1 MKDVF
6 DYLEEE
12 DLLRNL
18 PEALP
23 QMEDETAAKR
33 IEKMALEKLQAE
45 TKQQKKWQKRR
56 ILIAAV
62 CCLVAVGA
70 FARKPIAAYF
80 QRILHYLP
88 GVGVYINDTDAEIY
102 EVQID
107 NPVQEKDGVT
117 YINPGSAALPKEDH
131 PKSYMIYE
139 NGVFTIK
146 TLTGDVILTHT
157 L

>member
-33 IEKMALEKLQAE
+33 IENLVSERMQAE
-45 TKQQKKWQKRR
+45 AKQQKKWQKRR

-88 GVGVYINDTDAEIY
+88 GVGVYINEYRCGNLRGAD
-102 EVQID
+102 
-107 NPVQEKDGVT
+107 
-117 YINPGSAALPKEDH
+117 
-131 PKSYMIYE
+131 
-139 NGVFTIK
+139 
-146 TLTGDVILTHT
+146 
-157 L
+157 

>member
-45 TKQQKKWQKRR
+45 AKQQKKWQKRR

-62 CCLVAVGA
+62 CCLVAVGGVCTQA
-70 FARKPIAAYF
+70 DCGIFPAYPALSARCRGLY
-80 QRILHYLP
+80 Q
-88 GVGVYINDTDAEIY
+88 
-102 EVQID
+102 
-107 NPVQEKDGVT
+107 
-117 YINPGSAALPKEDH
+117 
-131 PKSYMIYE
+131 
-139 NGVFTIK
+139 
-146 TLTGDVILTHT
+146 
-157 L
+157 

>member
-23 QMEDETAAKR
+23 QMEDETAVKR

-45 TKQQKKWQKRR
+45 TKQQKKWQRRR

-88 GVGVYINDTDAEIY
+88 GVGVQTR
-102 EVQID
+102 
-107 NPVQEKDGVT
+107 KFMRCRLT
-117 YINPGSAALPKEDH
+117 
-131 PKSYMIYE
+131 
-139 NGVFTIK
+139 
-146 TLTGDVILTHT
+146 TLCRRRMACVWS
-157 L
+157 

>member
-45 TKQQKKWQKRR
+45 TKQQEKNGRR
-56 ILIAAV
+56 
-62 CCLVAVGA
+62 
-70 FARKPIAAYF
+70 
-80 QRILHYLP
+80 
-88 GVGVYINDTDAEIY
+88 
-102 EVQID
+102 
-107 NPVQEKDGVT
+107 
-117 YINPGSAALPKEDH
+117 
-131 PKSYMIYE
+131 
-139 NGVFTIK
+139 GVF
-146 TLTGDVILTHT
+146 
-157 L
+157 

>member
-45 TKQQKKWQKRR
+45 AKQQKKWQKRR

-80 QRILHYLP
+80 QRILHYLF
-88 GVGVYINDTDAEIY
+88 I
-102 EVQID
+102 
-107 NPVQEKDGVT
+107 
-117 YINPGSAALPKEDH
+117 S
-131 PKSYMIYE
+131 MIQTRK
-139 NGVFTIK
+139 FMRCRLT
-146 TLTGDVILTHT
+146 TLCRRRTVCAWS
-157 L
+157 

>member
-33 IEKMALEKLQAE
+33 IENLVSERMQAE
-45 TKQQKKWQKRR
+45 AKQQKKWQKRR

-62 CCLVAVGA
+62 CCLVAVGV

-88 GVGVYINDTDAEIY
+88 VLGLYQRYRRGNY

-107 NPVQEKDGVT
+107 NPVQEKDGVRVELKGF
-117 YINPGSAALPKEDH
+117 YC
-131 PKSYMIYE
+131 E
-139 NGVFTIK
+139 NNMLKGDFVFTGEGLPTEK
-146 TLTGDVILTHT
+146 MAKMN
-157 L
+157 

>member
-45 TKQQKKWQKRR
+45 AKQQKKYHRQPVRETYHPE
-56 ILIAAV
+56 AE
-62 CCLVAVGA
+62 C
-70 FARKPIAAYF
+70 
-80 QRILHYLP
+80 
-88 GVGVYINDTDAEIY
+88 DA
-102 EVQID
+102 
-107 NPVQEKDGVT
+107 
-117 YINPGSAALPKEDH
+117 
-131 PKSYMIYE
+131 
-139 NGVFTIK
+139 
-146 TLTGDVILTHT
+146 
-157 L
+157 

>member
-45 TKQQKKWQKRR
+45 AKQQKKWQKRR

-62 CCLVAVGA
+62 CCLVV
-70 FARKPIAAYF
+70 
-80 QRILHYLP
+80 
-88 GVGVYINDTDAEIY
+88 
-102 EVQID
+102 
-107 NPVQEKDGVT
+107 
-117 YINPGSAALPKEDH
+117 
-131 PKSYMIYE
+131 PKSG
-139 NGVFTIK
+139 NRRRHVLGVAPVGI
-146 TLTGDVILTHT
+146 GWR
-157 L
+157 

>member
-45 TKQQKKWQKRR
+45 AKQQKKWQKRR

-88 GVGVYINDTDAEIY
+88 VSGFI
-102 EVQID
+102 
-107 NPVQEKDGVT
+107 
-117 YINPGSAALPKEDH
+117 S
-131 PKSYMIYE
+131 MIQTRK
-139 NGVFTIK
+139 FMRCRLI
-146 TLTGDVILTHT
+146 TLCRRRTACVWS
-157 L
+157 

>member
-45 TKQQKKWQKRR
+45 AKQQKKWQKRR

-107 NPVQEKDGVT
+107 NPCAGEGRCARGAERLLLRKQYAERGFCIHRRGFADRK
-117 YINPGSAALPKEDH
+117 KWQR
-131 PKSYMIYE
+131 
-139 NGVFTIK
+139 
-146 TLTGDVILTHT
+146 
-157 L
+157 

>member
-45 TKQQKKWQKRR
+45 AKQQKKWQKRR

-102 EVQID
+102 EGAD
-107 NPVQEKDGVT
+107 
-117 YINPGSAALPKEDH
+117 
-131 PKSYMIYE
+131 
-139 NGVFTIK
+139 
-146 TLTGDVILTHT
+146 
-157 L
+157 

>member
-45 TKQQKKWQKRR
+45 AKQQKKWQKRR

-70 FARKPIAAYF
+70 FARKRLQHISSVSCIICQVSGF
-80 QRILHYLP
+80 I
-88 GVGVYINDTDAEIY
+88 
-102 EVQID
+102 
-107 NPVQEKDGVT
+107 
-117 YINPGSAALPKEDH
+117 S
-131 PKSYMIYE
+131 MIQTRK
-139 NGVFTIK
+139 FMRCRLT
-146 TLTGDVILTHT
+146 TLCRRRTVCAWS
-157 L
+157 

>member
-45 TKQQKKWQKRR
+45 AKLTLVSATSIVEGGAHDVVLKDNSVATVRR
-56 ILIAAV
+56 
-62 CCLVAVGA
+62 
-70 FARKPIAAYF
+70 
-80 QRILHYLP
+80 
-88 GVGVYINDTDAEIY
+88 
-102 EVQID
+102 
-107 NPVQEKDGVT
+107 
-117 YINPGSAALPKEDH
+117 
-131 PKSYMIYE
+131 
-139 NGVFTIK
+139 
-146 TLTGDVILTHT
+146 
-157 L
+157 

>member
-45 TKQQKKWQKRR
+45 AKQQKKWQKRR
-56 ILIAAV
+56 ILIGGLLSGCGRGICTQADCSIFPAYPA
-62 CCLVAVGA
+62 LS
-70 FARKPIAAYF
+70 ARCRGLY
-80 QRILHYLP
+80 Q
-88 GVGVYINDTDAEIY
+88 
-102 EVQID
+102 
-107 NPVQEKDGVT
+107 
-117 YINPGSAALPKEDH
+117 
-131 PKSYMIYE
+131 
-139 NGVFTIK
+139 
-146 TLTGDVILTHT
+146 
-157 L
+157 

>member
-45 TKQQKKWQKRR
+45 AEKMAEK
-56 ILIAAV
+56 
-62 CCLVAVGA
+62 
-70 FARKPIAAYF
+70 AYF
-80 QRILHYLP
+80 DCGGLLSGCGRGIC
-88 GVGVYINDTDAEIY
+88 T
-102 EVQID
+102 
-107 NPVQEKDGVT
+107 
-117 YINPGSAALPKEDH
+117 
-131 PKSYMIYE
+131 
-139 NGVFTIK
+139 
-146 TLTGDVILTHT
+146 
-157 L
+157 

>member
-45 TKQQKKWQKRR
+45 AKQQKKWQKRR

-62 CCLVAVGA
+62 CGRGVCTQADCGIFPAYPALS
-70 FARKPIAAYF
+70 ARCRGLY
-80 QRILHYLP
+80 Q
-88 GVGVYINDTDAEIY
+88 
-102 EVQID
+102 
-107 NPVQEKDGVT
+107 
-117 YINPGSAALPKEDH
+117 
-131 PKSYMIYE
+131 
-139 NGVFTIK
+139 
-146 TLTGDVILTHT
+146 
-157 L
+157 